1 MDSFEALWYVRGGC
15 DIIACSLSCRE
26 LAELLGQ
33 VKPPTASKEEIDNS
47 GLEVIKA
54 DSLEEYAKD
63 GRVAT
68 NCVDRVWN
76 YAFTIFF
83 ILAYLAYSVS
93 YVLMTMCRKMT
104 YVS

>member
-1 MDSFEALWYVRGGC
+1 ML
-15 DIIACSLSCRE
+15 CSLSCRE

-33 VKPPTASKEEIDNS
+33 VKPPTASKEEIDKS

-54 DSLEEYAKD
+54 NSLEEYAKD

-76 YAFTIFF
+76 HAFTFSSN
-83 ILAYLAYSVS
+83 LLTLHAVS
-93 YVLMTMCRKMT
+93 HM
-104 YVS
+104 S

>member
-1 MDSFEALWYVRGGC
+1 M
-15 DIIACSLSCRE
+15 ACSLLCRE

-33 VKPPTASKEEIDNS
+33 VKPPTASKEEIDKS

-68 NCVDRVWN
+68 NCADRVWN
-76 YAFTIFF
+76 HAFAIFF
-83 ILAYLAYSVS
+83 NLAYLAYSVS
-93 YVLMTMCRKMT
+93 YVLTTMCRTMT